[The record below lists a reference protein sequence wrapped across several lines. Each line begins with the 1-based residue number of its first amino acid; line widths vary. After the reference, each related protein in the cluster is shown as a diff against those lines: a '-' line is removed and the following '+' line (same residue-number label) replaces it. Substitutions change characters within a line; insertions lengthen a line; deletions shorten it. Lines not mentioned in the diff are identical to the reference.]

1 MEALT
6 LTNVTKR
13 YPSFT
18 LDNVSLSLPRGCIMG
33 FIGENGA
40 GKSTTIK
47 LILDLIR
54 RDSGTITVL
63 GQDNLLGLKDV
74 KEHVGVVLDE
84 SCFPDNLSAVNIN
97 LILKNIYRTWNE
109 DKFWSLLNQ
118 FSLPRNK
125 MVKEFSRGMKK
136 KLSIATALAHDTRL
150 LILDEATSGL
160 DPVVRDEIQDVFM
173 DFIQDE
179 GNAIFMSTH
188 IVSDL
193 ESISDYIT
201 LIHQGKIVF
210 SKGKDELLEDYGI
223 LKCSPRE
230 LQALN
235 PKAIMGRR
243 HNSFGVE
250 ALVHKSQVPPGL
262 TVDRAGIEEIML
274 YFIKGERAV

>member
-13 YPSFT
+13 YQGFT
-18 LDNVSLSLPRGCIMG
+18 LDNISLSLPQGCIMG

-47 LILDLIR
+47 LILDLIH
-54 RDSGTITVL
+54 RDGGTITVL
-63 GQDNLLGLKDV
+63 GRDNLRGLSEV
-74 KEHVGVVLDE
+74 KENVGVVLDE
-84 SCFPDNLSAVNIN
+84 SCFPGNLTAVNIN
-97 LILKNIYRTWNE
+97 LILKNIYKTWNE

-125 MVKEFSRGMKK
+125 MVKDFSRGMKK
-136 KLSIATALAHDTRL
+136 KLSIAAALAHDTRL

-160 DPVVRDEIQDVFM
+160 DPIVRDEIQDVFM

-193 ESISDYIT
+193 ERVADYIT

-210 SKGKDELLEDYGI
+210 SKNKDELLEDYGI
-223 LKCSPRE
+223 LRCSPE
-230 LQALN
+230 DLQAIN

-243 HNSFGVE
+243 HSSFGVE
-250 ALVHKSQVPPGL
+250 ALVQKSQVPSGL

-274 YFIKGERAV
+274 YFIKGERSV

>member
-13 YPSFT
+13 YPGFT
-18 LDNVSLSLPRGCIMG
+18 LDNISLSLPRGCIMG

-47 LILDLIR
+47 LVLDLIR
-54 RDSGTITVL
+54 RDSGAITVL
-63 GQDNLLGLKDV
+63 GQDNLRGLSKV

-84 SCFPDNLSAVNIN
+84 SCFPDNLNAVNIN
-97 LILKNIYRTWNE
+97 LILRNIYRTWDE
-109 DKFWSLLNQ
+109 DKYWSLLNQ

-125 MVKEFSRGMKK
+125 AVKDFSRGMKK
-136 KLSIATALAHDTRL
+136 KLSIAAALAHDTRL

-193 ESISDYIT
+193 ERVSDYIT

-210 SKGKDELLEDYGI
+210 SKGKDELLEEYGI
-223 LKCSPRE
+223 LRCSPEDLR
-230 LQALN
+230 AIN

-250 ALVHKSQVPPGL
+250 ALVLKSQVPAGM

-274 YFIKGERAV
+274 YYIKGERAV

>member
-1 MEALT
+1 MEALV
-6 LTNVTKR
+6 LSNVTKL
-13 YPSFT
+13 YPGFA
-18 LDNVSLSLPRGCIMG
+18 LDNISLSLPRGCIMG

-47 LILDLIR
+47 LILDLIHR
-54 RDSGTITVL
+54 NSGSISVL
-63 GQDNLLGLKDV
+63 GQDNLRGLSQV

-84 SCFPDNLSAVNIN
+84 SCFPDNLNAVNIN
-97 LILKNIYRTWNE
+97 FILRNIFRTWNE
-109 DKFWSLLNQ
+109 DKYWSLLNQ
-118 FSLPRNK
+118 FSLPRDK
-125 MVKEFSRGMKK
+125 AVKDFSRGMKK
-136 KLSIATALAHDTRL
+136 KLSIAVALAHDTRL

-193 ESISDYIT
+193 ERVSDYIT
-201 LIHQGKIVF
+201 LIHQGRIVF
-210 SKGKDELLEDYGI
+210 SQGKDELLENYGI
-223 LKCSPRE
+223 LKCSPGE

-274 YFIKGERAV
+274 YYIKGERAV

>member
-1 MEALT
+1 MEALR
-6 LTNVTKR
+6 LKNVTKR
-13 YPSFT
+13 YPGFA
-18 LDNVSLSLPRGCIMG
+18 LDNISLSLPRGCIMG

-63 GQDNLLGLKDV
+63 GQDNQSGLSKV

-84 SCFPDNLSAVNIN
+84 SCFPDNLNAVNIN
-97 LILKNIYRTWNE
+97 FILRNIFRTWNE
-109 DKFWSLLNQ
+109 DKYWSLLNQ
-118 FSLPRNK
+118 FSLPRDK
-125 MVKEFSRGMKK
+125 AVKDFSGGMKK
-136 KLSIATALAHDTRL
+136 KLSIAAALAHDTHL

-193 ESISDYIT
+193 ERVSDYIT
-201 LIHQGKIVF
+201 LIHQGRIVF
-210 SKGKDELLEDYGI
+210 SQGKDELLENYGI
-223 LKCSPRE
+223 LKCSPGE

-250 ALVHKSQVPPGL
+250 ALVLKDQVPPGL

-274 YFIKGERAV
+274 YYIKGERAV